1 MNHLPVKFLPPLVWL
16 VRVLVGAYPRW
27 IGSVPSANQRIY
39 FANHSSHMDTLVLW
53 AALPHSLRANT
64 RPVAARDYWGV
75 GGIRQ
80 QIAQE
85 ELNVVMIDRARENA
99 EADPLQPL
107 HEALGLGF
115 SLIFFPEGTR
125 QPQPLPGPFKS
136 GLYRLA
142 KAFPQVELVPVYLEN
157 LHLSMPKGALL
168 PVPIICTVSFGA
180 PLALGSDENKESFLD
195 RARAAVVALAADEEA
210 VS

>member
-1 MNHLPVKFLPPLVWL
+1 MNLPIKFLPPLVWL

-85 ELNVVMIDRARENA
+85 ELHVVMIDRARENPD
-99 EADPLQPL
+99 ADPLEPL
-107 HEALGLGF
+107 QEALGLGF
-115 SLIFFPEGTR
+115 SLIIFPEGTR

-142 KAFPQVELVPVYLEN
+142 KAFPQVELIPVYLEN
-157 LHLSMPKGALL
+157 LHRAMPKGALL
-168 PVPIICTVSFGA
+168 PVPIISTVTFGA
-180 PLALGSDENKESFLD
+180 ALKVGESEERDAFLE
-195 RARAAVVALAADEEA
+195 RARQAVVALADLDLVMA
-210 VS
+210 

>member
-1 MNHLPVKFLPPLVWL
+1 MDLPIKFLPPLVWL
-16 VRVLVGAYPRW
+16 VRVLVGAYPHW

-39 FANHSSHMDTLVLW
+39 FANHTSHMDTLVLW

-80 QIAQE
+80 QIAQQ
-85 ELNVVMIDRARENA
+85 ELNVVMIDRAREDP
-99 EADPLQPL
+99 ETDPLEPL

-115 SLIFFPEGTR
+115 SLILFPEGTR
-125 QPQPLPGPFKS
+125 QPQSLPGPFKS

-142 KAFPQVELVPVYLEN
+142 QAFPQIELVPVYLEN
-157 LHLSMPKGALL
+157 LHRSMPKGTLL
-168 PVPIICTVSFGA
+168 PVPIICSVSFGA
-180 PLALGSDENKESFLD
+180 ALALAEGEDKDTFLE
-195 RARAAVVALAADEEA
+195 RAHGAVVALADPDTVTA
-210 VS
+210 

>member
-1 MNHLPVKFLPPLVWL
+1 VNLPIKFLPPLVWL
-16 VRVLVGAYPRW
+16 VRLLVGAYPRW

-53 AALPHSLRANT
+53 AALPHALRANT
-64 RPVAARDYWGV
+64 RPVAARDYWGT

-85 ELNVVMIDRARENA
+85 ELNVVMIDRTRDDP
-99 EADPLQPL
+99 EADPLEPL
-107 HEALGLGF
+107 FEALNFGF
-115 SLIFFPEGTR
+115 SLIIFPEGTR

-142 KAFPQVELVPVYLEN
+142 QAFPQVELIPVYLEN
-157 LHLSMPKGALL
+157 LHRSMPKGALL
-168 PVPIICTVSFGA
+168 PVPIICTVSFGTSLSRVEGEEKD
-180 PLALGSDENKESFLD
+180 PFLE
-195 RARAAVVALAADEEA
+195 RARAAVISLADLNLAEA
-210 VS
+210 

>member
-1 MNHLPVKFLPPLVWL
+1 LNLPIRFLPPLVWL

-39 FANHSSHMDTLVLW
+39 FANHTSHMDTLVLW
-53 AALPHSLRANT
+53 AALPHSLRVNT

-80 QIAQE
+80 RIAQQ

-99 EADPLQPL
+99 EADPLEPL
-107 HEALGLGF
+107 HEALALGF
-115 SLIFFPEGTR
+115 SLILFPEGTR
-125 QPQPLPGPFKS
+125 QPQALPGPFKS

-142 KAFPQVELVPVYLEN
+142 QAFPQVELVPVYLEN
-157 LHLSMPKGALL
+157 LHRAMPKGALL
-168 PVPIICTVSFGA
+168 PVPIISTVSFGA
-180 PLALGSDENKESFLD
+180 AIALGPDEDREQFLE
-195 RARAAVVALAADEEA
+195 RARAAVVALAEPDAA
-210 VS
+210 AA

>member
-1 MNHLPVKFLPPLVWL
+1 LNLPIKFLPPLVWL

-85 ELNVVMIDRARENA
+85 ELHVVMIDRARENP
-99 EADPLQPL
+99 EADPLEPL
-107 HEALGLGF
+107 QEALGLGF
-115 SLIFFPEGTR
+115 SLIIFPEGTR

-142 KAFPQVELVPVYLEN
+142 KAFPQVELIPVYLEN
-157 LHLSMPKGALL
+157 LHRAMPKGALL
-168 PVPIICTVSFGA
+168 PVPIISTVTFGA
-180 PLALGSDENKESFLD
+180 ALKVGEGEERDAFLE
-195 RARAAVVALAADEEA
+195 RARQAVVALADLDLVMA
-210 VS
+210 

>member
-1 MNHLPVKFLPPLVWL
+1 VNLPIKFLPPLVLL

-53 AALPHSLRANT
+53 AALPHALRANT
-64 RPVAARDYWGV
+64 RPVAARDYWGR

-85 ELNVVMIDRARENA
+85 ELNVVMIDRTRDDPDT
-99 EADPLQPL
+99 DPLEPL
-107 HEALGLGF
+107 FEALNLGF

-125 QPQPLPGPFKS
+125 QPQRLPGPFKG

-142 KAFPQVELVPVYLEN
+142 QAFPQVELIPVYIEN
-157 LHLSMPKGALL
+157 LHRSMPKGALL
-168 PVPIICTVSFGA
+168 PVPTICTVSFGA
-180 PLALGSDENKESFLD
+180 SLPFVEGEEKAKFLE
-195 RARAAVVALAADEEA
+195 RARAAVITLADLEPAEA
-210 VS
+210 

>member
-1 MNHLPVKFLPPLVWL
+1 
-16 VRVLVGAYPRW
+16 
-27 IGSVPSANQRIY
+27 
-39 FANHSSHMDTLVLW
+39 MDTLVLW

-85 ELNVVMIDRARENA
+85 ELNVVMIDRVRENP
-99 EADPLQPL
+99 EGDPLLPL
-107 HEALGLGF
+107 HEALSLGF

-125 QPQPLPGPFKS
+125 QPQPLPGPFRS

-142 KAFPQVELVPVYLEN
+142 QAFPQVELIPVYLEN

-168 PVPIICTVSFGA
+168 PVPVICTVSFGA
-180 PLALGSDENKESFLD
+180 PLALGADEDKDMFLE
-195 RARAAVVALAADEEA
+195 RARAAVVALAADEA
-210 VS
+210 TMT